1 MGLVRTRGEVRVLLV
16 VARTH
21 RGHMARL
28 LGSVIALSLLSVHRH
43 HGLRR
48 RSLLGALVHHHGC
61 TTTWTR
67 VPAMCLHWRNML
79 RIDMARARRKHLH
92 GLVAFSFLLLSSV
105 SASSS
110 PWVAAGGGGDALSF
124 PSLPPCKRPSPAPNP
139 CLSDTQHRSSGS
151 KHHHSTR
158 SPSVLCFRC
167 FSCCCYSYFSSLGIS
182 RPVNLASL
190 SVVRFGAFFSFL
202 FLHSPFHFVS
212 ASCSCLSAL
221 CYDLHIRAL
230 LFFVCEP
237 NKLTSGAVR
246 PGKGGSVEK
255 LTAEKKKKVISR
267 TPPGPHEWEK
277 GRRDHRF
284 QPCAV
289 PDTVRQCV
297 RLPSALGR
305 GKWIAN
311 AIALGPEVCMYGGCA
326 SVMYVRLSLPFLC
339 LTLKFF

>member
-1 MGLVRTRGEVRVLLV
+1 AGPRVDQGQLT
-16 VARTH
+16 TH
-21 RGHMARL
+21 T
-28 LGSVIALSLLSVHRH
+28 S
-43 HGLRR
+43 
-48 RSLLGALVHHHGC
+48 RSGDTIC
-61 TTTWTR
+61 WQTS
-67 VPAMCLHWRNML
+67 
-79 RIDMARARRKHLH
+79 H

-326 SVMYVRLSLPFLC
+326 SVMYFRGRREQTIPRTREKRKLLADTQKTHTHIHTHGSSHLNLI
-339 LTLKFF
+339 

>member
-1 MGLVRTRGEVRVLLV
+1 MEFLYLHAGSTLQIRPAGLNLL
-16 VARTH
+16 
-21 RGHMARL
+21 L
-28 LGSVIALSLLSVHRH
+28 LFPPLPLSLNVLYIEHIISCCRCH
-43 HGLRR
+43 
-48 RSLLGALVHHHGC
+48 C
-61 TTTWTR
+61 
-67 VPAMCLHWRNML
+67 
-79 RIDMARARRKHLH
+79 
-92 GLVAFSFLLLSSV
+92 
-105 SASSS
+105 
-110 PWVAAGGGGDALSF
+110 
-124 PSLPPCKRPSPAPNP
+124 PSL
-139 CLSDTQHRSSGS
+139 
-151 KHHHSTR
+151 
-158 SPSVLCFRC
+158 
-167 FSCCCYSYFSSLGIS
+167 
-182 RPVNLASL
+182 
-190 SVVRFGAFFSFL
+190 SFL